1 MRAMPATLDDGGFR
15 RSLDRLD
22 ALPLRPAV
30 ARQVF
35 SVLTD
40 DTDPSLA
47 LGDRSPPALPP
58 TTETDPA
65 WALAR
70 SRSSGPIDPS
80 SLLIE
85 HRWWSSTPAPSPAA
99 IEALTR
105 LWRHSVAVAF
115 GARRFAREANDPDPE
130 SVARAGLLHL
140 VGLWALAAIDP
151 ERLALWVD
159 ADAGGRLALEKRWF
173 GTQVPAVGR
182 RLAERWGCDPLV
194 SDAAWLHADDEG
206 DLNAC
211 ASDPARLV
219 FVQQGFA
226 QARQTP
232 WSLFPSTRD
241 FGPTD
246 PRVKVLTAEV
256 QSRCGAPFID
266 PDASPREEKLT
277 RDNLRLRRDL
287 AQSVLEGGSALRLVA
302 TLAKAS
308 PLEDPQ
314 TWADRAAL
322 AWCQEPGV
330 ASARVVWRSG
340 DDSPAKPDQG
350 PTADRPPS
358 STYPLG
364 ELDQPV
370 ADLLVWNQP
379 QTANMTPSST
389 VLEGWNGWARAVADR
404 QRAART
410 LDLAVDAHRGRLARD
425 ESSKRRRMLT
435 SMAEF
440 AAGAGHELNNPLA
453 VIMGRAQLVLARSSD
468 PETSRSLRAI
478 IAQAQRAHRI
488 LRDLMYVA
496 RPPEPRPRACQPD
509 EIVRA
514 SLRDLQYEAEAQGVR
529 LVHDAREPG
538 STIWADPEPLR
549 QVADILTRN
558 ALEASLSGGTIRFS
572 TGGDA
577 RSLRWVVH
585 DSGRGISA
593 IEGAHL
599 FDPFYCGRQAGRGL
613 GLGLPRAARIIEQA
627 GGDLRW
633 HSTPGQGAT
642 FQVILPV
649 EEIPAPAPSNRA
661 EVEVPTEG
669 KGVDQP
675 QAV

>member
-22 ALPLRPAV
+22 ALPIRPSV
-30 ARQVF
+30 ARQVY
-35 SVLTD
+35 STLTD
-40 DTDPSLA
+40 DSDPALA
-47 LGDRSPPALPP
+47 LGDRSPPALPL

-70 SRSSGPIDPS
+70 SRSAGAIDPAS
-80 SLLIE
+80 VLIE
-85 HRWWSSTPAPSPAA
+85 HRWWSSPTPSHAS
-99 IEALTR
+99 IEALAR

-115 GARRFAREANDPDPE
+115 AARRFAREANDPDPD

-151 ERLALWVD
+151 DRLPLWVD
-159 ADAGGRLALEKRWF
+159 ADAQGRLALEKRWF
-173 GTQVPAVGR
+173 GTRISAIGR

-194 SDAAWLHADDEG
+194 SDAAWLHADGEG

-211 ASDPARLV
+211 ASDPARLG
-219 FVQQGFA
+219 FIQQGFA

-266 PDASPREEKLT
+266 PDASPREERLT

-287 AQSVLEGGSALRLVA
+287 ARSVLEGGSAMRLVA
-302 TLAKAS
+302 TLAEAS

-340 DDSPAKPDQG
+340 EDDPSKLELG
-350 PTADRPPS
+350 STADRSPS
-358 STYPLG
+358 ATHPLG
-364 ELDQPV
+364 DPDRPV
-370 ADLLVWNQP
+370 ADLLIWHQS
-379 QTANMTPSST
+379 QTGVIAPSPAI
-389 VLEGWNGWARAVADR
+389 LEGWNGWAKAIDDR
-404 QRAART
+404 QRVART
-410 LDLAVDAHRGRLARD
+410 LDLAVDGHRGRLARD
-425 ESSKRRRMLT
+425 ESSRRRRMLA

-496 RPPEPRPRACQPD
+496 RPPEFRPRACQPD

-514 SLRDLQYEAEAQGVR
+514 SLRDLEHEAEVQGVQ
-529 LVHDAREPG
+529 LVLDARGPG
-538 STIWADPEPLR
+538 PTVWADPEPLR

-558 ALEASLSGGTIRFS
+558 ALEAGSTGGTIRFS
-572 TGGDA
+572 TSGDA

-593 IEGAHL
+593 TDGAHL

-649 EEIPAPAPSNRA
+649 EEVPAPAPASRA
-661 EVEVPTEG
+661 EVEVPAEI